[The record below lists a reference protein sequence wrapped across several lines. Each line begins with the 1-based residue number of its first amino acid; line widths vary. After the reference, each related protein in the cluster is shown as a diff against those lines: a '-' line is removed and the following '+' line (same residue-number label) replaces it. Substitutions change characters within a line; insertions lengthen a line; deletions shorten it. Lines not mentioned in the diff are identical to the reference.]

1 MFKVL
6 FLVVC
11 ILFKIMNIILEDVG
25 FYFVGII
32 DDDIFLDCG
41 VFFIVIGNYLNVVN
55 VMYEVSFK
63 DNVIIVGFL
72 NVSVY
77 CI

>member
-6 FLVVC
+6 FICMFVC

-25 FYFVGII
+25 FYFVGIM

-55 VMYEVSFK
+55 VMY
-63 DNVIIVGFL
+63 
-72 NVSVY
+72 
-77 CI
+77 

>member
-25 FYFVGII
+25 FYFVGIM

-41 VFFIVIGNYLNVVN
+41 VFLIVIGNYLNVVN
-55 VMYEVSFK
+55 VMY
-63 DNVIIVGFL
+63 
-72 NVSVY
+72 
-77 CI
+77 

>member
-6 FLVVC
+6 FMFVC

-25 FYFVGII
+25 FYFVGIM

-41 VFFIVIGNYLNVVN
+41 VFLIVIGNYLNVVN
-55 VMYEVSFK
+55 VMY
-63 DNVIIVGFL
+63 
-72 NVSVY
+72 
-77 CI
+77 